1 MKNKDHADNSLNGAS
16 SKGLGHNLG
25 KGQKLY
31 EHAKTI
37 IPGGTQLF
45 SKRPELFAP
54 DLWPSYYSHA
64 KGSYV
69 WDLDEN
75 RFLDM
80 SLMSVGACILGYA
93 DDDVDEA
100 VIESIKKGVN
110 TTLNCPEEVQLAEMM
125 LDLHP
130 WFDMVRYSKSG
141 GEAVSIAIRIARAA
155 TKKEIVLFSGYHGW
169 SDWYLSA
176 NLASDNALDGQ
187 LMPGLQPNG
196 IPRGLMG
203 TAESFEFNNIDSL
216 KAKII
221 GNENNIA
228 AIMIEPARGELA
240 SDNFLTELRQIAD
253 DLNAVLIFDEI
264 TSGFRM
270 CAGGVHRE
278 FKEKPDMAVFA
289 KSLANGYPMSVII
302 GKSSVMEA
310 AQSTF
315 ISSTNWTE
323 RTGLAA
329 AIATITKYQKL
340 NVHQHIKR
348 IGESVKQIWE
358 SEAEKHSLNI
368 STSGLPAIA
377 GFTFNHENAQALQS
391 AFTIEMLSRGILG
404 FKQFRP
410 SLAHTEKEVEI
421 YRKAVDEVF
430 LYLTSLNEL
439 DISNI
444 NLADS
449 TFRKLTK
456 E

>member
-1 MKNKDHADNSLNGAS
+1 
-16 SKGLGHNLG
+16 
-25 KGQKLY
+25 
-31 EHAKTI
+31 
-37 IPGGTQLF
+37 
-45 SKRPELFAP
+45 
-54 DLWPSYYSHA
+54 
-64 KGSYV
+64 
-69 WDLDEN
+69 
-75 RFLDM
+75 
-80 SLMSVGACILGYA
+80 MSVGACILGYA

-155 TKKEIVLFSGYHGW
+155 SKKEIVLFSGYHGW

-196 IPRGLMG
+196 IPRGLIG

>member
-1 MKNKDHADNSLNGAS
+1 M
-16 SKGLGHNLG
+16 
-25 KGQKLY
+25 
-31 EHAKTI
+31 
-37 IPGGTQLF
+37 
-45 SKRPELFAP
+45 
-54 DLWPSYYSHA
+54 
-64 KGSYV
+64 
-69 WDLDEN
+69 
-75 RFLDM
+75 
-80 SLMSVGACILGYA
+80 
-93 DDDVDEA
+93 
-100 VIESIKKGVN
+100 
-110 TTLNCPEEVQLAEMM
+110 
-125 LDLHP
+125 
-130 WFDMVRYSKSG
+130 
-141 GEAVSIAIRIARAA
+141 
-155 TKKEIVLFSGYHGW
+155 
-169 SDWYLSA
+169 SA

-216 KAKII
+216 KRKII

-240 SDNFLTELRQIAD
+240 SDAFLTELRQIAD
-253 DLNAVLIFDEI
+253 DLSAVLIFDEI

-302 GKSSVMEA
+302 GKSSFMEA

-340 NVHQHIKR
+340 NVHKHIEH
-348 IGESVKQIWE
+348 IGESVKQIWK
-358 SEAEKHSLNI
+358 SEAEKHNLNI

-377 GFTFNHENAQALQS
+377 GFTFNHEDAQALQS

-421 YRKAVDEVF
+421 YRKSVSEVF
-430 LYLTSLNEL
+430 LYLTSLTEL
-439 DISNI
+439 DITKI